1 MTLFRHLPSKM
12 FLYSKFSHSPP
23 QIFPF
28 STRSFPMTTTKITL
42 QAILKRTFHPKFSD
56 DIFRHYLP
64 NKNFSPPNLFGN
76 GSGLRDFYT
85 FSLLLSKRSRKVP
98 VCHDLLYDTAILT
111 YKINIPHFHF
121 PVRHTGA
128 CCHKKAP
135 DVCTTPSF
143 PLKNMSGSERP
154 YS

>member
-1 MTLFRHLPSKM
+1 MTFFRHLPSKM

-23 QIFPF
+23 EIFPF

-85 FSLLLSKRSRKVP
+85 FLLFLSKRSRKVP
-98 VCHDLLYDTAILT
+98 VRHDLLYDTATLT
-111 YKINIPHFHF
+111 YKYYTFLIFISRYTPY
-121 PVRHTGA
+121 RCTGF
-128 CCHKKAP
+128 KLP
-135 DVCTTPSF
+135 PI
-143 PLKNMSGSERP
+143 
-154 YS
+154 